1 MLTTP
6 KKHFGKPR
14 KTHRTHQN
22 DHPTNPYPWI
32 LQWFITL
39 YGVHSGAIYLH
50 QMVRYEFAVIFGN
63 VTHVLKAIFISG
75 INPDGPEQRAFAD
88 DALSLS
94 AGQTDTHSA

>member
-14 KTHRTHQN
+14 KTHLTHQN

-50 QMVRYEFAVIFGN
+50 QMVRYDFAVIFGN

-75 INPDGPEQRAFAD
+75 INPEAPEQRAFSEPAPFV
-88 DALSLS
+88 S
-94 AGQTDTHSA
+94 A